1 MIKRIF
7 KYLLYVCLSAIL
19 LSVLWVVVYKYYNP
33 PVTTLMLH
41 KYFNNEDYKISKN
54 WVDIES
60 VDIGV
65 PMAFIASEDQLFL
78 NHSGF
83 DIDAIKK
90 AIDKNKT
97 SDNKIGAST
106 ISQQVA
112 KNVFLIPTKSFIR
125 KGIEAYFTVL
135 IEAIWGKKRIMEV
148 YINIVELGEGVYGI
162 DAASRLY
169 FDKPGTEINLNEGT
183 LMAVVLPNPIKFDLA
198 NPSPYMFRRKN
209 WILTQVNNL
218 GGENLIRHWYD

>member
-1 MIKRIF
+1 MIKKLF
-7 KYLLYVCLSAIL
+7 KYLLYICLSAVL
-19 LSVLWVVVYKYYNP
+19 LTVLWVVVYKYYDP

-54 WVDIES
+54 WLDIES

-90 AIDKNKT
+90 AIDRNKT

-148 YINIVELGEGVYGI
+148 YINIVELGKGVYGI

-198 NPSPYMFRRKN
+198 NPSPYMYRRKN
-209 WILTQVNNL
+209 WILNQVNNL

>member
-1 MIKRIF
+1 MIKKLF
-7 KYLLYVCLSAIL
+7 KYLLYICLSAVL
-19 LSVLWVVVYKYYNP
+19 LSVLWVVVYKYYDP

-54 WVDIES
+54 WLDIES

-90 AIDKNKT
+90 AIDRNKT

-135 IEAIWGKKRIMEV
+135 IEVIWGKKRIMEV
-148 YINIVELGEGVYGI
+148 YINIVELGKGVYGI

-198 NPSPYMFRRKN
+198 YPSPYMYRRKN
-209 WILTQVNNL
+209 WILNQVNNL